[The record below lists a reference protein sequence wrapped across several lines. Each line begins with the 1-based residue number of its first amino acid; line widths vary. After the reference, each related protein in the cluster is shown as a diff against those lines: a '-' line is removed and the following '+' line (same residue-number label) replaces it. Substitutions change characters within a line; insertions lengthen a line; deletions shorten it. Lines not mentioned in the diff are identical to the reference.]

1 MVLNKFHDT
10 CSITFDVLALRKQ
23 KYERGNLMLFIN
35 KDTSKEILTKTRV
48 RNKLLKDR
56 CEEDKKKY
64 SKQRSYCVL
73 LFYYYFRNLNEK
85 HFNDNKKFMKTIRHF
100 LQNKVKKSE

>member
-1 MVLNKFHDT
+1 MVLNNFLDT
-10 CSITFDVLALRKQ
+10 CNITFDVLTLRKE
-23 KYERGNLMLFIN
+23 KYERGNLMLLIN

-73 LFYYYFRNLNEK
+73 LKKNEVGL
-85 HFNDNKKFMKTIRHF
+85 F
-100 LQNKVKKSE
+100 SES

>member
-64 SKQRSYCVL
+64 SKERSYCVL
-73 LFYYYFRNLNEK
+73 L
-85 HFNDNKKFMKTIRHF
+85 KK
-100 LQNKVKKSE
+100 N